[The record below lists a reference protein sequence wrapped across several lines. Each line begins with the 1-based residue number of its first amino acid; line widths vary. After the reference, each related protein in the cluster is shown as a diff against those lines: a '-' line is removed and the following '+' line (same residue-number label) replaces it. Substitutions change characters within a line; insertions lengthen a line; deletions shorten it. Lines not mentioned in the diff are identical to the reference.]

1 MPQHGSAHKEMVIY
15 ADLMLWL
22 KSTDLAVF
30 HSLASVYTKNLSRL
44 YVREVTE
51 FLESAKQRLLSK
63 EAKGKHSER
72 NFVILCDCYFCVF
85 IYLFFFWG
93 GGRGES
99 FHDCPGTHFGFK
111 SIVLMVLVP
120 TLLHPASSKA
130 QIRFS

>member
-63 EAKGKHSER
+63 EAKGKHSEHI
-72 NFVILCDCYFCVF
+72 FLILCDCYFCVF
-85 IYLFFFWG
+85 IYLFFFLG
-93 GGRGES
+93 GES
-99 FHDCPGTHFGFK
+99 PFMTALAPILASEALCSWCLCQHSYIQP
-111 SIVLMVLVP
+111 
-120 TLLHPASSKA
+120 HPRPK
-130 QIRFS
+130 